1 MAQGPHPS
9 SPERTANVSSPPERS
24 AVHSEQRGLASA
36 RAARRVR
43 FAVRI
48 EGAAPHGVH
57 AFKEEDELGDVG
69 LADGYA
75 ARSAHEGDDLER
87 HAKPRG

>member
-1 MAQGPHPS
+1 MAQGPHLS
-9 SPERTANVSSPPERS
+9 SPERATNVSSPPKRS
-24 AVHSEQRGLASA
+24 AVHSEQRSLASA
-36 RAARRVR
+36 RTSGRVR

-48 EGAAPHGVH
+48 EGATPHGVH
-57 AFKEEDELGDVG
+57 AFEEEDELGDVG

-75 ARSAHEGDDLER
+75 ARRAHEGDDLER